1 MSHPRL
7 HHTGFVVASIE
18 ECAEQMANS
27 LSLAWDGVIILDPLQ
42 FVRVT
47 FLPEAK
53 SGAASIELVEPAGP
67 RSPVKKF
74 AEAGGGLH
82 HVCYEVDDLKAQLSQ
97 SQSTPR
103 QGFRGTENRLGNN
116 TTEAL
121 GRISGELVVF
131 EFRMPS
137 CPFERLAAGPESK
150 SQLIGNLARLQS
162 LLSLPIVF
170 EKTGIRACRS
180 RGSDQAA
187 PVEIEAVQKRKMR
200 FRHRGIVKPCAGH
213 NPANARL

>member
-97 SQSTPR
+97 SQSSGATVVRVPLPARAFGGRKIAWVITP
-103 QGFRGTENRLGNN
+103 QKL
-116 TTEAL
+116 
-121 GRISGELVVF
+121 LV
-131 EFRMPS
+131 EY
-137 CPFERLAAGPESK
+137 LES
-150 SQLIGNLARLQS
+150 
-162 LLSLPIVF
+162 
-170 EKTGIRACRS
+170 
-180 RGSDQAA
+180 
-187 PVEIEAVQKRKMR
+187 
-200 FRHRGIVKPCAGH
+200 
-213 NPANARL
+213 